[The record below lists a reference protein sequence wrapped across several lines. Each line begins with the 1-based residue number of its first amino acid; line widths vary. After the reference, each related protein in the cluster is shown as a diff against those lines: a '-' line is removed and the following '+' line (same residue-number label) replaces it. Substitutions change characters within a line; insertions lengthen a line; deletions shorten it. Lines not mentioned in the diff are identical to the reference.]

1 VRATDWWIVATI
13 GMAVVAWVVRAF
25 WEPAPPRQP
34 QPQRRRPR
42 LFDLRPVTPIAAIKD
57 GDRVRITGR
66 AAARADLLVSP
77 VGRHPCIGFQLIVE
91 KREPGLVGKWVR
103 VLTQQDLGSFSLTDE
118 TGEAAVDGPFEVD
131 LETDE
136 SSWTT
141 MPVWLFVTL
150 KEQGVPFTEP
160 FGDKEQFRYA
170 ETILSVGDRIPH
182 LKGSETEPVIIADD

>member
-1 VRATDWWIVATI
+1 
-13 GMAVVAWVVRAF
+13 M
-25 WEPAPPRQP
+25 
-34 QPQRRRPR
+34 
-42 LFDLRPVTPIAAIKD
+42 
-57 GDRVRITGR
+57 
-66 AAARADLLVSP
+66 
-77 VGRHPCIGFQLIVE
+77 
-91 KREPGLVGKWVR
+91 
-103 VLTQQDLGSFSLTDE
+103 TQQDLGSFSLTDE

>member
-1 VRATDWWIVATI
+1 VGGTGLLGTGAAAATAATAEAAALVR
-13 GMAVVAWVVRAF
+13 
-25 WEPAPPRQP
+25 PASRDAH
-34 QPQRRRPR
+34 RRNQGRR
-42 LFDLRPVTPIAAIKD
+42 
-57 GDRVRITGR
+57 RITG
-66 AAARADLLVSP
+66 
-77 VGRHPCIGFQLIVE
+77 
-91 KREPGLVGKWVR
+91 REPGLVGKWVR

-118 TGEAAVDGPFEVD
+118 TGEAAVDGPFVD

-170 ETILSVGDRIPH
+170 ETILSVGDRITAFGRATTEIDPAGRTVGLHELPTLPH
-182 LKGSETEPVIIADD
+182 VKGSETKPVIIADD

>member
-1 VRATDWWIVATI
+1 MRATDWWIVATI

-118 TGEAAVDGPFEVD
+118 TGEAAVDGPFVD